1 LNYAPMANTI
11 AKILFFCLFM
21 RCVFFAP
28 RAVLFE
34 LKFFLDPA
42 DILVRIV
49 IIALAIRAPESN

>member
-1 LNYAPMANTI
+1 
-11 AKILFFCLFM
+11 M